1 MQIKSWKNHFR
12 SLTALSLFDCFHSG
26 HFTLIFSHLLTN
38 LIYFSIFSLIF
49 TNILILRDRYEFSK
63 VKENIFEFWI
73 LSRDYQW
80 RHQIFP
86 QKKSFLNCKNFNRF
100 EKYVKF
106 YPKKMGLLFLIRPSK
121 AEKLK
126 KYICPNKEI
135 STKRRG

>member
-1 MQIKSWKNHFR
+1 MINGH
-12 SLTALSLFDCFHSG
+12 HHGG

-106 YPKKMGLLFLIRPSK
+106 YPKKWVYFFWYDHPKPRNWKNIYAQIRKYPQKDGGKAKFLK
-121 AEKLK
+121 
-126 KYICPNKEI
+126 I
-135 STKRRG
+135 SFFAFL